1 MREGW
6 ATTTLGEVAEVVSGG
21 TPSTSTPEFWDGDVT
36 WITPT
41 EVTANEGKVIFN
53 SVRRLTTKGLDSSSA
68 KLLPVGSVLLT
79 SRATIG
85 AVALAGTELSTNQGF
100 ASLIAGNDAIPRF
113 LMYWCQQNK
122 AEFESRA
129 AGNTFK
135 EISRK
140 KVAEIPLHLPPLAEQ
155 RRIVDVIESVDN
167 YITAL
172 ETRAETART
181 ARSALVESA
190 IAELMKAECVPLNS
204 IAQVVGGVTK
214 DSGRTNSN
222 EVEVPYLRVANVQ
235 RARLDLSEVK
245 KISVNA
251 AKADALKLENGDIL
265 LNEGGDRDKL
275 GRGWV
280 WEGQIP
286 RCIHQNHVFRAR
298 VFDPTFDPY
307 FIAIITNSEIGRSWF
322 EMMGGQSTNLAS
334 ISKGTLEQF
343 PVPCADQ
350 SIQGSILEF
359 WNALS
364 DTAAACDA
372 LTHDARRLRSALLS
386 DLLSGNHE
394 IPATYDQLLQAA

>member
-6 ATTTLGEVAEVVSGG
+6 ATTTLGDVMMLERSRIEPKKIDPDAVYVGLENLESDRPTLRSFGRIGDTSSAATPFVPDDVLFGKLRPYLRKVAIAEVAGFSTTEILVMRATSRVIPQFLLYLA
-21 TPSTSTPEFWDGDVT
+21 TQPSTF
-36 WITPT
+36 
-41 EVTANEGKVIFN
+41 
-53 SVRRLTTKGLDSSSA
+53 RRCEEASAGTRMPRVSA
-68 KLLPVGSVLLT
+68 KDLS
-79 SRATIG
+79 AIG
-85 AVALAGTELSTNQGF
+85 IL
-100 ASLIAGNDAIPRF
+100 
-113 LMYWCQQNK
+113 
-122 AEFESRA
+122 
-129 AGNTFK
+129 
-135 EISRK
+135 
-140 KVAEIPLHLPPLAEQ
+140 LPPLAEQ